1 MAGVD
6 VVRSGVAKAG
16 TAVADRWREF
26 REASPYFQAKVGLV
40 AAWVVVGVVTVVV
53 VPPPTTPFVVEQQ
66 VSSFGLSTR
75 TTLIVFNADGGD
87 LVNATV
93 EVKSTVTEFDGK
105 KTPGT
110 FVTRPIVIAE
120 GLKTTLS
127 TEAFL
132 NSKGERPGYQIHID
146 HVVIRDDDHDVVY
159 DGPADEASKRLR

>member
-6 VVRSGVAKAG
+6 VRSGVAKAG

-26 REASPYFQAKVGLV
+26 REESPYFQAKVALV
-40 AAWVVVGVVTVVV
+40 AAWLVVSVVTVVA
-53 VPPPTTPFVVEQQ
+53 VPPPTIPFVVEQQ
-66 VSSFGLSTR
+66 ASSFGLSTK

-93 EVKSTVTEFDGK
+93 EVSGTVTEFDGK

-132 NSKGERPGYQIHID
+132 NSKGEHPGYQIHID
-146 HVVIRDDDHDVVY
+146 HVVIRDEDQDVVY
-159 DGPADEASKRLR
+159 NGPADETSKRAR